1 MVKSHNLKN
10 KFSKLDMKKEF
21 FPQKVLALSFLS
33 VLVLTACQNNLPPE
47 RPANTGD
54 RIRVTP
60 VVNNDDALPT
70 LAFTRGTEQGK
81 FLLKNQT
88 ARYLNPEKTELEITF
103 SNLTREFCAP
113 AGDLQEGEQ
122 ELKITVKAKNAIS
135 KGELVNADNQIS
147 AIYRDKSGQHQFS
160 GTAIST
166 LKVTDL
172 NAAILRGKL
181 KFSDAEQTFEG
192 EYFTAICK

>member
-1 MVKSHNLKN
+1 
-10 KFSKLDMKKEF
+10 MKKAF
-21 FPQKVLALSFLS
+21 FPQKVLALSCLS
-33 VLVLTACQNNLPPE
+33 VFVLTACQNNLPPE

-54 RIRVTP
+54 RPRVTP

-70 LAFTRGTEQGK
+70 LAFTKGAEQAK

-113 AGDLQEGEQ
+113 ASDLQEGEQ

-160 GTAIST
+160 GAAIST